1 MGPVGGYRLEA
12 VTSVPPL
19 LLDDDEAVAVIV
31 GLHTAAVSSV
41 AGSKRRR
48 RRRRSSSSEQAAQ
61 RHFDD
66 VVSSDGNIA
75 RTFDDDYGDY
85 QIRDSLF
92 AGPGGFLHFE
102 TTWQITDGGLRLT
115 TVIPKGGR

>member
-1 MGPVGGYRLEA
+1 LRRQRQRSLIQENNGARSAQNTAQLARIGVYD
-12 VTSVPPL
+12 SVEGRAL
-19 LLDDDEAVAVIV
+19 L
-31 GLHTAAVSSV
+31 
-41 AGSKRRR
+41 
-48 RRRRSSSSEQAAQ
+48 Q

-75 RTFDDDYGDY
+75 NDYGEF

-92 AGPGGFLHFE
+92 AGPGGFVYFE

-115 TVIPKGGR
+115 TVIPKGGP